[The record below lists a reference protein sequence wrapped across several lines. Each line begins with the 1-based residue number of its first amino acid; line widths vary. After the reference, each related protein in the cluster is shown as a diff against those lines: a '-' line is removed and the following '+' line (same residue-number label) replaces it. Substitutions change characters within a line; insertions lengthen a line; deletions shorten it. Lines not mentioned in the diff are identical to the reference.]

1 MKQIYTKPTLIL
13 ESFTLSQNI
22 AQMCEGVYGDN
33 SFGGATQADP
43 NTCVWSMGNFSL
55 FTATNSNCNIPLG
68 ENDKFE
74 GICLHNPDGGTAVFG
89 S

>member
-22 AQMCEGVYGDN
+22 AQICSGVYGDN
-33 SFGGATQADP
+33 SFGGANQSDP
-43 NTCVWSMGNFSL
+43 NDCVWDMGNFSI
-55 FTATNSNCNIPLG
+55 FTSANTNCNIPLG
-68 ENDKFE
+68 EDEQIF